1 MFSRKIYLFIAIA
14 VVMFAS
20 SCSKNNDTTPTT
32 TVTVAQSVADNSLSA
47 SVYGEIDAQQS
58 EDVSSLDISGFQTS
72 GVLKS
77 GSVSGTRTITVSSM
91 DTTTF
96 PKTIT
101 ITFNNWVGPRGHVK
115 NGTIVSVLTNRWF
128 ISGATLTT
136 TFQDFTLDSIKVEG
150 SYECKNIGNYTFTR
164 SLSGGKLTKK
174 NGTIIN
180 HEFTHTWTMI
190 SGMDTRYAWDDV
202 FEVEG
207 SGSGSSSNGAS
218 YTEQII
224 TPLNVAVLCPWIRSG
239 IVKYTAENISATV
252 DYGDGQCDNLASVTI
267 GSLTYPIVLHSATEE
282 IH

>member
-1 MFSRKIYLFIAIA
+1 MYLFVAIA
-14 VVMFAS
+14 VIMLAS

-32 TVTVAQSVADNSLSA
+32 TVTVAQSVADNSLST

-101 ITFNNWVGPRGHVK
+101 VTFNNWVGPRGHVK
-115 NGTIVSVLTNRWF
+115 NGTIVSVLSNRWF

-136 TFQDFTLDSIKVEG
+136 TFQNFTLDSIKVEG
-150 SYECKNIGNYTFTR
+150 SYECKNVGNYTFTR
-164 SLSGGKLTKK
+164 SLTGGKLTKK

-202 FEVEG
+202 FGIEG
-207 SGSGSSSNGAS
+207 SGSGSSSNGIS

-239 IVKYTAENISATV
+239 VVKYTAGNISATV

-267 GSLTYPIVLHSATEE
+267 GSLTYPIVLHAATIEV
-282 IH
+282 H